1 LKLKKKSHTDVLQ
14 GVRRNRPAIEAAMF
28 VVAAVLVA
36 MSAASAKM
44 QGGPTPL
51 AEVVAAHAEPALATI
66 AATNEA
72 SASQPTAV
80 RYFNGRPI
88 KPLRT
93 VWMKV
98 TAYSP
103 DARSCDQWADGVT
116 ASNKSIWTNGM
127 KLVAADTRQ
136 LPLGTMLSIPG
147 YDAGATVPVLDRG
160 GAIKGNRLDVLFP
173 SHNEA
178 LQWGVKRLPVTIW
191 QYADES

>member
-1 LKLKKKSHTDVLQ
+1 MIKKSQTDAGH
-14 GVRRNRPAIEAAMF
+14 GVRRNRFAIEATMFLFAVAM
-28 VVAAVLVA
+28 VA

-44 QGGPTPL
+44 QGGATPL
-51 AEVVAAHAEPALATI
+51 AEIAIIQADPALEMV
-66 AATNEA
+66 AATNEPPA
-72 SASQPTAV
+72 SLNTAV
-80 RYFNGRPI
+80 RYFNGKPI
-88 KPLRT
+88 RPLRT
-93 VWMKV
+93 VWMTV

-103 DARSCDQWADGVT
+103 DARSCGQWADGIT

-160 GAIKGNRLDVLFP
+160 GAIKGDRLDVLFP

>member
-1 LKLKKKSHTDVLQ
+1 MKSHINASQ
-14 GVRRNRPAIEAAMF
+14 GVRRNRPVFEAAMF

-44 QGGPTPL
+44 QGNPTQL
-51 AEVVAAHAEPALATI
+51 AEVVVTHADPALATI
-66 AATNEA
+66 AATIETA
-72 SASQPTAV
+72 KSQPTAV

-88 KPLRT
+88 EPLRT
-93 VWMKV
+93 VWMTV

-160 GAIKGNRLDVLFP
+160 GAIKDARLDVLFP

-191 QYADES
+191 QYADEG